1 MESIRSNIHLFE
13 PVHFIFPFLAHALG
27 TLVGAFVVAKLV
39 TNRKMTFAIAIGI
52 WSLLGGL
59 AAAYLIPAPNWFI
72 VLDLLVAYIPIG
84 WQVNGQ
90 QKPELRSWACECF
103 DRLQIRSLTLRTE
116 HEHLWP
122 TRNNRKQ
129 RIQEKMARP
138 L

>member
-72 VLDLLVAYIPIG
+72 VLDLLIAYIPMG
-84 WQVNGQ
+84 WLAG
-90 QKPELRSWACECF
+90 KWA
-103 DRLQIRSLTLRTE
+103 T
-116 HEHLWP
+116 
-122 TRNNRKQ
+122 K
-129 RIQEKMARP
+129 A
-138 L
+138 